1 MAKFKSILVWLDLR
15 RTVLLVAALNF
26 AYFIIEFIFGRLYNS
41 LALLSDSIDF
51 LEDASINLLI
61 VLALAWPI
69 SKRKYVSYLLASLLL
84 VPGVAFLW
92 NAVSKLLDPVTPLGE
107 GMSAVALGALV
118 VNFSCALLVARHKSQ
133 EQGLVLAAYYSS
145 RNDAIVNVLII
156 ISGLIT
162 LLAPSIWPDLLVGV
176 LIFGLNAGAA
186 RAVIRAS
193 RNEQRDS
200 QA

>member
-1 MAKFKSILVWLDLR
+1 MALFRSFLNWLDLR

-26 AYFIIEFIFGRLYNS
+26 AYFLVELIFGRLYNS

-69 SKRKYVSYLLASLLL
+69 AKRKFVSYLLAALLL
-84 VPGVAFLW
+84 VPGIAFLW
-92 NAVSKLLDPVTPLGE
+92 NAIVKLMDPVTPTGE
-107 GMSAVALGALV
+107 GMSVVALGALV

-133 EQGLVLAAYYSS
+133 EHGLVLAAYYSS

-156 ISGLIT
+156 VSGLIT

-186 RAVIRAS
+186 RAVVKAS
-193 RNEQRDS
+193 RDEEGES